1 MLFMCRRKETRLMEW
16 QDKTSYSK
24 GDKERVPRVL
34 EINVEGLRVVIHRII
49 HCEGWYL
56 TVYELNIDDRYL
68 ETDDLEDAKNRG
80 LEVVIGRILKLEKI
94 KNILISKLN

>member
-1 MLFMCRRKETRLMEW
+1 MEW
-16 QDKTSYSK
+16 QDKTSYSRA
-24 GDKERVPRVL
+24 DKERVPRIL
-34 EINVEGLRVVIHRII
+34 EIKVEGLKVTIHRII

-68 ETDDLEDAKNRG
+68 GTEDLEGAKNRG

-94 KNILISKLN
+94 KDILVSKLK